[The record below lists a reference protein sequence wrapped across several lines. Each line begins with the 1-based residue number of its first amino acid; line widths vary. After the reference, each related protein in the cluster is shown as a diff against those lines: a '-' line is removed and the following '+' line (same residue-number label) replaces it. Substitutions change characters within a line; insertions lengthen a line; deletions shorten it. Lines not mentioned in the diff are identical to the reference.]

1 MTQVYEDPL
10 LLRML
15 SWFFFKAIVVF
26 STRDN
31 YIISSC
37 TVFMELTHFLSLN
50 RRLIMRGYCLS
61 DWRVLWDL
69 GKSGVVKLEKMGR
82 VLFFGE
88 PNYLRIV

>member
-37 TVFMELTHFLSLN
+37 TVFMELTHFLSFEPTFDNEGVLSK
-50 RRLIMRGYCLS
+50 RLSGFMG
-61 DWRVLWDL
+61 L
-69 GKSGVVKLEKMGR
+69 GKIRSCGVRKNG
-82 VLFFGE
+82 
-88 PNYLRIV
+88 